1 MERLLPLDR
10 RFLQPAPK
18 GLGDPKGE
26 VELVPDAWTVFE
38 PVSYTHLDVY
48 KRQDQRVFALQVAD
62 AHPQRYKAEHE
73 FNNVVPAKRQL
84 HKMHLPSFTIL

>member
-38 PVSYTHLDVY
+38 QDVY
-48 KRQDQRVFALQVAD
+48 KRQAPYRRWTCL
-62 AHPQRYKAEHE
+62 PQSLRW
-73 FNNVVPAKRQL
+73 
-84 HKMHLPSFTIL
+84 